1 MIDKREESLLSI
13 LSLEE
18 LKTVLDTAQQLRDT
32 NQDPDLIASTLL
44 SFERRYRAAEHVV
57 EAAKVYLH
65 SGESGTEHARLLK
78 SIEAFEKSE
87 KQESEGTFGLG

>member
-1 MIDKREESLLSI
+1 MST

-18 LKTVLDTAQQLRDT
+18 LKAVLNKAQQMRDT

-65 SGESGTEHARLLK
+65 SGESGTEHARLVK
-78 SIEAFEKSE
+78 TIEAFENLV
-87 KQESEGTFGLG
+87 KQESDGIFGLS

>member
-1 MIDKREESLLSI
+1 MIDNREDPPLST

-18 LKTVLDTAQQLRDT
+18 LKNVLNKAQELRDS

-65 SGESGTEHARLLK
+65 SGEGGTEHARLLK
-78 SIEAFEKSE
+78 AIEAFEKSE
-87 KQESEGTFGLG
+87 KDESEGTFGLS

>member
-1 MIDKREESLLSI
+1 MST

-18 LKTVLDTAQQLRDT
+18 LKAVLNKAQQMRDT

-65 SGESGTEHARLLK
+65 SGESGTEHARLVK
-78 SIEAFEKSE
+78 TIEAFEKSE
-87 KQESEGTFGLG
+87 KQESDGIFGLS

>member
-1 MIDKREESLLSI
+1 MST

-18 LKTVLDTAQQLRDT
+18 LKAVLNKAQQMRDT

-65 SGESGTEHARLLK
+65 SGESGTEHARLVK
-78 SIEAFEKSE
+78 TIEAFEKSE
-87 KQESEGTFGLG
+87 KQESDGTFGLS